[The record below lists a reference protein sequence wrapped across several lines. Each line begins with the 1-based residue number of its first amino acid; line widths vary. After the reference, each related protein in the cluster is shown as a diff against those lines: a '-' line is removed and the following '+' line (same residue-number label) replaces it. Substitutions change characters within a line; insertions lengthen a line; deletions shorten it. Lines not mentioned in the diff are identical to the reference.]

1 MTQLSVRLSL
11 PRLLYTHPLNSQE
24 LSRFFLLSLQN
35 GHERVRILLVLIP
48 IRHKFL
54 YNALRFSLKLL
65 HHNFL
70 QYEKLLIG
78 LEGLLLFHRLMCV
91 FLGLKPPRFY
101 VFHQLLRY

>member
-35 GHERVRILLVLIP
+35 GYEQVRRLLVLIP

-54 YNALRFSLKLL
+54 YNALRFSLRLL
-65 HHNFL
+65 HHNSL

-78 LEGLLLFHRLMCV
+78 SEGLLLFHRLTYV